1 MLLAPVGGTGELMTS
16 PSDRPKPGSPSAR
29 PKTSLRLAIG
39 PFSSD
44 GSAFHELE
52 CTGEKLAES
61 RTEGTR
67 AIWNIRSQPSL
78 YVVRKLYRLEGTPH
92 FAVHALL
99 FSVRDGRPKLARL
112 EAYPEWEGLGKD
124 HADLVQLAV
133 SRGFRPRPQVEEP
146 VAVGEETAQGRER
159 LALHR

>member
-1 MLLAPVGGTGELMTS
+1 MTG
-16 PSDRPKPGSPSAR
+16 PSDRPKRGSPSAR
-29 PKTSLRLAIG
+29 PMTSLRLAIG

-78 YVVRKLYRLEGTPH
+78 YVVRTLYRLEGTPH

-124 HADLVQLAV
+124 HADLVQRAV
-133 SRGFRPRPQVEEP
+133 SRGFRPTSRAEERQ
-146 VAVGEETAQGRER
+146 ADGDGMARAWETQARSR
-159 LALHR
+159 